1 MFMFDIETLDA
12 ESTAV
17 VLSASIIHFEIG
29 EVTTYE
35 DLLARAKFVKFSAAE
50 QIRHLKRSSDKGT
63 LEWWDK
69 QHDYC
74 KKTSLVPLSTD
85 LNAIDGINQ
94 IKQYMAQFPEKDQT
108 MWSRGSLDQMC
119 IDSLCKAVGADLI
132 APYYVW
138 RDVRTAVDLITD
150 TGKGGYCDINHPT
163 FQRHNVI
170 KHHPTHDCALDIM
183 MLLYGK

>member
-35 DLLARAKFVKFSAAE
+35 DLIKRALFVKFAAKD
-50 QIRHLKRSSDKGT
+50 QIEAKRSVDKGT
-63 LEWWDK
+63 MDWWSK
-69 QHDYC
+69 QHEYVRR
-74 KKTSLVPLSTD
+74 TSLAPYSTD
-85 LNAIDGINQ
+85 LTSVDGINK
-94 IKQYMAQFPEKDQT
+94 IKEYMAQFPEPNQT

-119 IDSLCKAVGADLI
+119 IDSLCKWSGQELI

-138 RDVRTAVDLITD
+138 RDVRTAIDLITD
-150 TGKGGYCDINHPT
+150 TGKNGYCDINHPT

>member
-29 EVTTYE
+29 EQYTYE
-35 DLLARAKFVKFSAAE
+35 QLLERACFVKFNAQE
-50 QIRHLKRSSDKGT
+50 QVDLGRSVDKGT
-63 LEWWDK
+63 VDWWAS
-69 QHDYC
+69 QHEYVR
-74 KKTSLVPLSTD
+74 KISLARLKDD
-85 LNAIDGINQ
+85 LTAVQGINI
-94 IKQYMAQFPEKDQT
+94 IKEYMAQYPEKNQT
-108 MWSRGSLDQMC
+108 IWSRGSLDQMA
-119 IDSLCKAVGADLI
+119 IDSLCKATKQDLI

-138 RDVRTAVDLITD
+138 RDVRTAVDLLTE
-150 TGKGGYCDINHPT
+150 TGKGGYCDIDHPT

-183 MLLYGK
+183 MLIYGK

>member
-29 EVTTYE
+29 EQYTYE
-35 DLLARAKFVKFSAAE
+35 DLLSRGLFVKFDAKE
-50 QIRHLKRSSDKGT
+50 QIAMKRSVDKGT
-63 LEWWDK
+63 IDWWSK
-69 QHDYC
+69 QHEFVRGVSLTPKQDDL
-74 KKTSLVPLSTD
+74 TS
-85 LNAIDGINQ
+85 IEGINI
-94 IKQYMAQFPEKDQT
+94 IKQYMAKFPEKDQT

-119 IDSLCKAVGADLI
+119 IDSLCKATSQDLI

-138 RDVRTAVDLITD
+138 RDVRTAVDLLTE
-150 TGKGGYCDINHPT
+150 TGDGGYCDITHPT

-183 MLLYGK
+183 MLIYGK

>member
-29 EVTTYE
+29 EQYTYE
-35 DLLARAKFVKFSAAE
+35 QLLERACFVKFDAKE
-50 QIRHLKRSSDKGT
+50 QIQMKRSSDKGT
-63 LEWWDK
+63 MDWWAT
-69 QHDYC
+69 QHEYVRGVSLTP
-74 KKTSLVPLSTD
+74 KKDD
-85 LNAIDGINQ
+85 LTAVEGINI
-94 IKQYMAQFPEKDQT
+94 IKEYMAKYPEKNQT

-119 IDSLCKAVGADLI
+119 IDSLCKWTGQDLI
-132 APYYVW
+132 APYFVW
-138 RDVRTAVDLITD
+138 RDVRTAVDLLTE

-183 MLLYGK
+183 MLIYGK